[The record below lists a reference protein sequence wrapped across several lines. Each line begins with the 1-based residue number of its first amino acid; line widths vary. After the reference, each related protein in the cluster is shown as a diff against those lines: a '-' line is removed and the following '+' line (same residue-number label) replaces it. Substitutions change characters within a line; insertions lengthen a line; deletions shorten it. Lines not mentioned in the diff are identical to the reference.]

1 MELSRPASSPPPAVR
16 NPGPDWGYDF
26 LCFLDRALPGFL
38 LKPLLGVGA
47 ACALVLMPKQR
58 RHSRAYLS
66 TVFNRRAR
74 LNEVWR
80 HFFTYSRVMMTRIH
94 AAETGAHRCTPQP
107 NFDSF
112 RALMRSGRPALLGTI
127 HFGNS
132 DLLGFLLGEFR
143 RHVHMIR
150 LRVGNSRD
158 THRLSNQ
165 FGQWVSYVWVNETEN
180 LLFALKDA
188 AQSGGSIA
196 MMCDRVEHSSKAE
209 PFDFLGARRL
219 MPFTIYHLSLVFRLP
234 VVFCLSVPGGTN
246 ESLLHASPVFEPDGP
261 SREQNLARAR
271 AHFQAFLHQLETL
284 LRANPYLWFNFHP
297 LSPALPSA
305 RPRVATDDPQTASAA
320 AA

>member
-1 MELSRPASSPPPAVR
+1 MELSRTASSSRPAPR

-26 LCFLDRALPGFL
+26 LRLLDRTLPDFL
-38 LKPLLGVGA
+38 LNLLLGFGA
-47 ACALVLMPKQR
+47 ACALALMPQQR
-58 RHSRAYLS
+58 RHSHAYLS
-66 TVFNRRAR
+66 AVFRRPAR
-74 LNEVWR
+74 LHEVWR
-80 HFFTYSRVMMTRIH
+80 HFHSYSRVMMTRIH
-94 AAETGAHRCTPQP
+94 AAETGNHRCTPQSS
-107 NFDSF
+107 FESF
-112 RALMRSGRPALLGTI
+112 RALMRTDRPALLGTI

-158 THRLSNQ
+158 THRLSDR
-165 FGQWVSYVWVNETEN
+165 FGQWVTYVWVNETEN

-188 AQSGGSIA
+188 AQSGSSIA
-196 MMCDRVEHSSKAE
+196 MMCDRVEHSSKVE

-234 VVFCLSVPGGTN
+234 VVFCLSVPGAKN
-246 ESLLHASPVFEPDGP
+246 ESLLHASPVFEPDSP

-271 AHFQAFLHQLETL
+271 AHFQAFLHQLDSL
-284 LRANPYLWFNFHP
+284 LRDNPYLWFNFIP
-297 LSPALPSA
+297 LSPALPPSESSPSPVRQPA
-305 RPRVATDDPQTASAA
+305 SSAA

>member
-1 MELSRPASSPPPAVR
+1 MELSRTAPAPRPALR
-16 NPGPDWGYDF
+16 NPGPNWGYDF
-26 LCFLDRALPGFL
+26 LRLIDRALPPFL
-38 LKPLLGVGA
+38 LTPLLAAGA
-47 ACALVLMPKQR
+47 ACALVLMPQQR

-66 TVFNRRAR
+66 TVFRRPAR
-74 LNEVWR
+74 LREVWR
-80 HFFTYSRVMMTRIH
+80 HFYTYSRVLMTRIH
-94 AAETGAHRCTPQP
+94 AAETGAHRCAPQSS
-107 NFDSF
+107 FESF
-112 RALMRSGRPALLGTI
+112 RTLMQSRRPALLGTI

-150 LRVGNSRD
+150 LRVGNSED
-158 THRLSNQ
+158 THRLSSR
-165 FGQWVSYVWVNETEN
+165 FGQWVTYVWVNESEN

-188 AQSGGSIA
+188 AQSGSSIA
-196 MMCDRVEHSSKAE
+196 MMCDRIEHSSKVE

-234 VVFCLSVPGGTN
+234 VVFCLSVPGAHN

-271 AHFQAFLHQLETL
+271 AHFQAFLHQLESL
-284 LRANPYLWFNFHP
+284 LRANPYLWFNFIP
-297 LSPALPSA
+297 LSPALPATVSTSPARSA
-305 RPRVATDDPQTASAA
+305 TPAA

>member
-1 MELSRPASSPPPAVR
+1 MELSRNAPSSRPPLR

-26 LCFLDRALPGFL
+26 LKQLDRTLPDFL
-38 LKPLLGVGA
+38 LQPLLGLGA
-47 ACALVLMPKQR
+47 ACALLLMPQQR

-66 TVFNRRAR
+66 AVLGHPAR
-74 LNEVWR
+74 LREVWR
-80 HFFTYSRVMMTRIH
+80 HFHTYSQVLMTRIH
-94 AAETGAHRCTPQP
+94 AAETGDHRCLPQP
-107 NFDSF
+107 SFEPF
-112 RALMRSGRPALLGTI
+112 RALMRTDRPALLGTI

-150 LRVGNSRD
+150 LRLGNSRD
-158 THRLSNQ
+158 THRLSDR
-165 FGQWVSYVWVNETEN
+165 FGQWVTYVWVNETEN

-188 AQSGGSIA
+188 AQSGSSIA
-196 MMCDRVEHSSKAE
+196 MMCDRIEHSSKVE

-234 VVFCLSVPGGTN
+234 VVFCLSVPGARN

-261 SREQNLARAR
+261 SRDENLARAR
-271 AHFQAFLHQLETL
+271 AHFQAFLHQLESL
-284 LRANPYLWFNFHP
+284 LRANPYLWFNFLP
-297 LSPALPSA
+297 LSPALPGSA
-305 RPRVATDDPQTASAA
+305 ASPSAVRTASSAA